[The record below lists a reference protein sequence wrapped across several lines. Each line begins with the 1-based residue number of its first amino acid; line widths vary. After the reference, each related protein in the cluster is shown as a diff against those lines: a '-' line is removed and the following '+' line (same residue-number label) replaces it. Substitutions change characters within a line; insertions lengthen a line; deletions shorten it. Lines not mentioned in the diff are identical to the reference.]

1 MSRSCSMDSHKGRCP
16 ATAKVGPVEV
26 LGAFDLAA
34 GPHIGGIV
42 MVACRQQP
50 ILCSTS
56 LFFKMAEGAGPMAAL
71 FCYGIS

>member
-34 GPHIGGIV
+34 GLMSRHVLHAEDNPHSTLL
-42 MVACRQQP
+42 
-50 ILCSTS
+50 IL
-56 LFFKMAEGAGPMAAL
+56 
-71 FCYGIS
+71 